1 VLSRLPRPWK
11 IALDWV
17 VTIAAAVIFVLVFEA
32 EVAKPYRIPSAS
44 MEPTLRCAKPASG
57 CTSRFSDRIIVNR
70 LAYRYRAP
78 KRGDI
83 VVFHAPSSAATM
95 CGAAGEY
102 VKRIIGVPGD
112 TVSEQSGIVSVNGRP
127 LREPYVTAAHRDQRS
142 GSWGPIPAGRY
153 FLLGDNRADS
163 CGSRTWGTIARRDLV
178 GPVVAVYWPPA
189 RLEIT

>member
-1 VLSRLPRPWK
+1 MLARLPRPWR

-17 VTIAAAVIFVLVFEA
+17 LTIVGAIVFVLVFEA

-44 MEPTLRCAKPASG
+44 MEPTLRCAKPASD

-70 LAYRYRAP
+70 LTYHFRAP

-102 VKRIIGVPGD
+102 VKRVIGLPGD
-112 TVSEQSGIVSVNGRP
+112 TVTEQSGTVLVNGHP
-127 LREPYVTAAHRDQRS
+127 LTEPYVTAAHRDQRS
-142 GSWGPIPAGRY
+142 GSWGPIPDGRY
-153 FLLGDNRADS
+153 FLLGDNRAES
-163 CGSRTWGTIARRDLV
+163 CDSRTWGTVPRGDLV